1 MVGWVGWVSGGD
13 AERSNC
19 VKSLGDI
26 RQPVEQSGNL
36 WHSLLKSM
44 MTSLTPPSSNTK
56 LNCCIMSQQ
65 EESLQADKWKD
76 DAPSQIGSSDN
87 TTPHICMYTIFTM
100 QVSHLITSLM
110 FHAWIVLAGAWFVK
124 SPSQSQIVFLRG
136 RKAPSYQ
143 FSTEKVKMLKEELTK
158 VMITIWCDYSLIWL

>member
-1 MVGWVGWVSGGD
+1 MGVLNVMINLLLGSSGREWWLGGGD
-13 AERSNC
+13 AEGSNC

-65 EESLQADKWKD
+65 EESLQADK
-76 DAPSQIGSSDN
+76 
-87 TTPHICMYTIFTM
+87 
-100 QVSHLITSLM
+100 
-110 FHAWIVLAGAWFVK
+110 
-124 SPSQSQIVFLRG
+124 
-136 RKAPSYQ
+136 
-143 FSTEKVKMLKEELTK
+143 
-158 VMITIWCDYSLIWL
+158 